1 MRELVLII
9 GNIGTGKTTLAK
21 KYQKKG
27 YIVISKDG
35 LRYCIGAGNYIYNYK
50 YEPVIW
56 EIEDCMLGAF
66 MELGVNIVVDSICVS
81 KRMRKRYIDIAQYN
95 NYKVKCHVLPRLSMK
110 EAVDRRMQ
118 DPHQQNDR
126 NVWKRVWRR
135 FDKVYEEPKIFE
147 GINKIIKE
155 KKIETTK

>member
-1 MRELVLII
+1 MKELVILVA
-9 GNIGTGKTTLAK
+9 NIGEGKTTLAK
-21 KYQKKG
+21 QYQKKG

-35 LRYCIGAGNYIYNYK
+35 LRYSIGSGNYVYK
-50 YEPVIW
+50 YEYEPIIW
-56 EIEDCMLGAF
+56 EIEEHMIEAF

-81 KRMRKRYIDIAQYN
+81 KRIRSRYITLAKYN
-95 NYKVKCHVLPRLSMK
+95 NYRVKCHILPKLSMK
-110 EAVDRRMQ
+110 EAVDRRMK

-135 FDKVYEEPKIFE
+135 FNKVYEEPKKSE

-155 KKIETTK
+155 KKSETKK